1 VPTVVV
7 TAYATPGDEVLIGRY
22 VAPFLATAACVDAIR
37 ADGVLFLCERLNMTE
52 THKL

>member
-7 TAYATPGDEVLIGRY
+7 TVDATPVDEVLIGRY
-22 VAPFLATAACVDAIR
+22 VALFLADAACVDAMR

-52 THKL
+52 THKM